1 MDGKHLARALR
12 QGTRVYGTLIVS
24 SSPRWPAAVKA
35 TGVDFV
41 FIDTEHV
48 AIDRTTLAWMCET
61 YRALD
66 LAPVVRIPEPDPF
79 LACMALDGG
88 ASGVL
93 APYIEKPEQVRKLR
107 GAVKLRPVKGA
118 VLEHALD
125 GRLQLPGQTQSYVDR
140 RNEGNVLMVNIE
152 STPALENLDEIL
164 SVPGIDAVQVGP
176 HDLSCSLGVPEQYT
190 DPRFLEK
197 IEFII
202 ATSRRHGVGVGI
214 HFWESFQQELAWA
227 RLGANLIMHSADITL
242 FSKKLREDLDRFREE
257 LDGAGSAKAIRDA
270 EI

>member
-1 MDGKHLARALR
+1 MNGKRLAKALR
-12 QGTRVYGTLIVS
+12 QGERVYGTMIAS
-24 SSPRWPAAVKA
+24 ISPRWPAAVKA

-41 FIDTEHV
+41 FIDTEHI
-48 AIDRTTLAWMCET
+48 AIDRVTLSWMCET

-93 APYIEKPEQVRKLR
+93 APYIETPEQVRKLR

-118 VLEHALD
+118 VLDAALNGGD
-125 GRLQLPGQTQSYVDR
+125 LPGETPAYVEG
-140 RNEGNVLMVNIE
+140 RNQNVLMVNIE

-164 SVPGIDAVQVGP
+164 SVPGVDAVQVGP
-176 HDLSCSLGVPEQYT
+176 HDLSCSIGLPEQYAH
-190 DPRFLEK
+190 PLFLEK
-197 IEFII
+197 IEYII
-202 ATSRRHGVGVGI
+202 TTSRRHGVGVGI
-214 HFWESFQQELAWA
+214 HFWESIEQEIAWSKM
-227 RLGANLIMHSADITL
+227 GANLIMHSADITL
-242 FSKKLREDLDRFREE
+242 FTQKLTEDLARFRAE
-257 LDGAGSAKAIRDA
+257 LDGEPVAVGASQD